1 MIILIYDEK
10 NPPIITED
18 NQSTSKSLLHTVMLD
33 EIYRLRNCIC
43 RKERFEIRK
52 FILDCEKT
60 LEKHKRGGEE
70 DDIYA
75 ISYTCNSA

>member
-1 MIILIYDEK
+1 MRILIYNEK

-18 NQSTSKSLLHTVMLD
+18 NQITSKSLIHTVMLD
-33 EIYRLRNCIC
+33 EIHRLRNCIS

-60 LEKHKRGGEE
+60 LEKHSEE
-70 DDIYA
+70 YLNPKNVQE
-75 ISYTCNSA
+75 NSQLQ

>member
-1 MIILIYDEK
+1 MIYDEK

-18 NQSTSKSLLHTVMLD
+18 NQITSKSLLHTVMLD
-33 EIYRLRNCIC
+33 EIYRLRNCIS

-60 LEKHKRGGEE
+60 LEKHSEE
-70 DDIYA
+70 Y
-75 ISYTCNSA
+75 SNLKSVQGSMQL